1 MERSISGECQWK
13 ARVRP
18 ELKLVTHL
26 RESGRRISV
35 WIVVIACHLGLLML
49 FLQPASDESDMKPLA
64 KDRERVLLLRLLSLP
79 RSSALTPPTR
89 RVSGGPRHQDAAS
102 KPRMTIP
109 SVQLPM
115 RPIKA
120 PSAEAHMSSPETTP
134 AEAAN
139 SAGAKGDGGFGQRLR
154 EAQHASDSEG
164 VPGSDKALV
173 SGIHFV
179 DPMDQGIG
187 AVARQTQRLFGIKS
201 RQCLDVEKWRSMT
214 PQELSARHI
223 SPDDV
228 DREDEKYQCNAP
240 PGLHF

>member
-1 MERSISGECQWK
+1 MEWSISGECQWK
-13 ARVRP
+13 ARVKT
-18 ELKLVTHL
+18 ELKSVIHL
-26 RESGRRISV
+26 RESGRRIPV
-35 WIVVIACHLGLLML
+35 WIVVIACHLGLLMP
-49 FLQPASDESDMKPLA
+49 FLQPATDDSNMKPLA
-64 KDRERVLLLRLLSLP
+64 KDRERVLLLRLLSLSRP
-79 RSSALTPPTR
+79 SALTSPTR
-89 RVSGGPRHQDAAS
+89 RVSGSPRHQDAAS
-102 KPRMTIP
+102 KRSM
-109 SVQLPM
+109 SVSVVQ
-115 RPIKA
+115 RPIDA
-120 PSAEAHMSSPETTP
+120 LSPSAEAHVSSPETTP

-154 EAQHASDSEG
+154 EAQHASAIKG
-164 VPGSDKALV
+164 VPGSDKALA

-214 PQELSARHI
+214 QQELSARHI

>member
-1 MERSISGECQWK
+1 MRTELRSAS
-13 ARVRP
+13 
-18 ELKLVTHL
+18 HL
-26 RESGRRISV
+26 RESGRRVAV
-35 WIVVIACHLGLLML
+35 WVVVIVCHLGLLML
-49 FLQPASDESDMKPLA
+49 FLQPATDDWDKKPLPKN
-64 KDRERVLLLRLLSLP
+64 KDSVLLLRLLSLP
-79 RSSALTPPTR
+79 QPSALTPPLR
-89 RVSGGPRHQDAAS
+89 RVSRSPRHLAAAS
-102 KPRMTIP
+102 KRSM
-109 SVQLPM
+109 SVSVVQ
-115 RPIKA
+115 RPIDA
-120 PSAEAHMSSPETTP
+120 PSPSAEAHVSSPETTP

-154 EAQHASDSEG
+154 EAQHASDSKG
-164 VPGSDKALV
+164 VPGSDKTVV

-187 AVARQTQRLFGIKS
+187 AVARQAQRLFGIKS